1 MTYTSAQAAKLLRRL
16 NDEYAAM
23 LEREFNAAVGE
34 NVDAVRPAYSYAD
47 AQAAQRELEE
57 KIRKLKHALNLF
69 NATHVIPEFGITI
82 DEMLVY
88 IPQLTKRK
96 SKLAEMKSKL
106 PKYRVAELGRISNII
121 DYTYLNYDLS
131 EVEADYAR
139 VSDELANAQL
149 ALDAINNR
157 DTLELPF

>member
-1 MTYTSAQAAKLLRRL
+1 MPLCWKGRCSAANSTR
-16 NDEYAAM
+16 
-23 LEREFNAAVGE
+23 AVGE

-47 AQAAQRELEE
+47 AQAAQRDLEE

>member
-16 NDEYAAM
+16 NDERET
-23 LEREFNAAVGE
+23 LSREFNAAVGE

>member
-1 MTYTSAQAAKLLRRL
+1 MPLCWKGRVLS
-16 NDEYAAM
+16 
-23 LEREFNAAVGE
+23 REFNAAVGE

-47 AQAAQRELEE
+47 AQAAQRDLEE

>member
-1 MTYTSAQAAKLLRRL
+1 
-16 NDEYAAM
+16 
-23 LEREFNAAVGE
+23 
-34 NVDAVRPAYSYAD
+34 
-47 AQAAQRELEE
+47 
-57 KIRKLKHALNLF
+57 
-69 NATHVIPEFGITI
+69 
-82 DEMLVY
+82 MLVY

-157 DTLELPF
+157 DTLELSLLSAFRRAERSAMRAFWFTFGF

>member
-1 MTYTSAQAAKLLRRL
+1 MNL
-16 NDEYAAM
+16 D
-23 LEREFNAAVGE
+23 
-34 NVDAVRPAYSYAD
+34 
-47 AQAAQRELEE
+47 
-57 KIRKLKHALNLF
+57 LF

>member
-23 LEREFNAAVGE
+23 LEREALSREFNAAVGE
-34 NVDAVRPAYSYAD
+34 NVD